1 MFPAVLA
8 YYHGNGNKDND
19 TVAFEYREIKQ
30 ALAFEFQHKKSSSYL
45 DFFKTPGN
53 RYRVVLLVSLAMI
66 SQYSGSNLFS
76 NYANKI
82 YANAGITGQER
93 KLLVGVLG
101 PNQPRGSVLFAHVL
115 TPGDLSSAVA
125 KPCSPSSSR

>member
-1 MFPAVLA
+1 MLA
-8 YYHGNGNKDND
+8 YYHGNGNKDNE

-30 ALAFEFQHKKSSSYL
+30 TLAVEFQHKKSSSYL

-53 RYRVVLLVSLAMI
+53 RYRFMLLVSLAMT

-82 YANAGITGQER
+82 YTNAGITGQER
-93 KLLVGVLG
+93 KLLVSSPPLIAQC
-101 PNQPRGSVLFAHVL
+101 NQPAVVALFV
-115 TPGDLSSAVA
+115 
-125 KPCSPSSSR
+125 C